1 MEHTTLAKLVINSV
15 EKDLGV
21 DGDAAIAFLS
31 DDGILISGGL

>member
-1 MEHTTLAKLVINSV
+1 MEHTILAKAVINSV

-31 DDGILISGGL
+31 DDVILITGGV